1 MDTLAPHLNLKS
13 DYTVYLQCSP
23 EACFN
28 RIKTQNRPEEE
39 EITLDYLKFLGES
52 YDNWLLKED
61 WNSVLTIPYNTYPEN
76 LGPIFEKIIDQ
87 FPFGHESVGV

>member
-1 MDTLAPHLNLKS
+1 MDTLAPHLNLKP

-52 YDNWLLKED
+52 YDNFVKGGLEF
-61 WNSVLTIPYNTYPEN
+61 STHYPLQYLPRE
-76 LGPIFEKIIDQ
+76 
-87 FPFGHESVGV
+87 FGTLF